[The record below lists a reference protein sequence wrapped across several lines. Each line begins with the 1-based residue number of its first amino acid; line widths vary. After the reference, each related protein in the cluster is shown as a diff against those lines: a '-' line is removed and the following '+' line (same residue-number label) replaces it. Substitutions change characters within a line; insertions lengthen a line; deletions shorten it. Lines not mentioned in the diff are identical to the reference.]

1 MIVTETGAEV
11 LAYPKYSRYH
21 TDQKH
26 NVANTTG
33 GTVYCV
39 KVSLKRQNIQR
50 LPDIHRSCQVSFDED
65 IFRPLVQLGLVGLL
79 VGASD
84 VFIDQSL

>member
-39 KVSLKRQNIQR
+39 KLSLKR
-50 LPDIHRSCQVSFDED
+50 
-65 IFRPLVQLGLVGLL
+65 
-79 VGASD
+79 
-84 VFIDQSL
+84 